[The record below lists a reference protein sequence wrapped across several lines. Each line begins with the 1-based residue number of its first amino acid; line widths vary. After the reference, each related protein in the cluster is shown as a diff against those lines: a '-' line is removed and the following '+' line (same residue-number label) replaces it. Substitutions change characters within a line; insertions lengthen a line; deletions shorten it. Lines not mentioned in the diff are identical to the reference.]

1 MLIGGIIIKVI
12 TKRIGKVR
20 FMKRLVAYLR
30 PFIPRMSVGFMI
42 KVFATLVELAIPW
55 ILSYI
60 IDTLIPRG
68 EMRPV
73 VFWGVMMILC
83 SLLAWVGNIT
93 ANRMASA
100 VARDTTRQIRH
111 DLFER
116 ISYLSERQVDKY
128 TIPSLISRMTSDTY
142 VLHQTVGMMQRLG
155 VRAPILLVGGVIVT
169 LTLDPMLTLIMVT
182 TLPIVGCITFFVSR
196 RGARLFKSV
205 QQESD
210 SMLRVVRENAVG
222 VRVIKALS
230 KSSYERRR
238 FSKVNDSLTEAER
251 TAENTM
257 ALINPV
263 MSLLLNMG
271 IAAVIVAGAY
281 RVQGGVT
288 EVGKIIAFMNLFTIV
303 LNALM
308 AINRMFTM
316 LSRAAASAGRV
327 LEVLDTPTELF
338 EAAPRYSFIPENAP
352 HIAFRNVTF
361 CYEQGSFAVRNLNF
375 EINRGETLGI
385 IGATGAGKSTVIRA
399 LMRYY
404 DIAEGSIE
412 IDGVDIREYATV
424 DLRAKFG
431 VVFQNDTLFKDSIG
445 DNIRLGRAIPD
456 DQLKE
461 AARQAQA
468 AEFIESQGGLEAQV
482 AIKGANLSGG
492 QKQRLLISRALAG
505 NPEILILDDSSSAL
519 DYKTDARLREE
530 IRLHCADATKIIV
543 AQRISSIMHAEKI
556 LVMDNGK
563 IIGMGTH
570 DELMASCS
578 MYREIGESQI
588 GEGKAAGL

>member
-1 MLIGGIIIKVI
+1 MM
-12 TKRIGKVR
+12 GKESI
-20 FMKRLVAYLR
+20 MKRLVAYLR

-60 IDTLIPRG
+60 IDELIPKA
-68 EMRPV
+68 EIRPV
-73 VFWGVMMILC
+73 IFWGVLMIIC

-100 VARDTTRQIRH
+100 VARETTRQIRH
-111 DLFER
+111 DLFEK
-116 ISYLSERQVDKY
+116 ISYLSERQVDKF
-128 TIPSLISRMTSDTY
+128 TIASLISRMTSDTY

-196 RGARLFKSV
+196 RGARLFGEV
-205 QQESD
+205 QRASD

-230 KSSYERRR
+230 KSGYERER
-238 FSKVNDSLTEAER
+238 FSRVNNSLTDTER

-263 MSLLLNMG
+263 MSLLLNIG

-281 RVQGGVT
+281 RVQNGVT

-327 LEVLDTPTELF
+327 LEVLDTPTELY
-338 EAAPRYSFIPENAP
+338 ETEPHYSFIPENAP

-361 CYEQGSFAVRNLNF
+361 RYEKGSFAVRDLSF
-375 EINRGETLGI
+375 ELHRGETLGI
-385 IGATGAGKSTVIRA
+385 IGATGSGKSTIIRA

-404 DIAEGSIE
+404 DISEGSIE
-412 IDGVDIREYATV
+412 IDGVDIRDYATV

-431 VVFQNDTLFKDSIG
+431 VVFQNDTLFKDTIRE
-445 DNIRLGRAIPD
+445 NIRLGRPISD
-456 DQLKE
+456 DKLNE

-468 AEFIESQGGLEAQV
+468 AEFIKSQGGLDAEV

-505 NPEILILDDSSSAL
+505 KPEILILDDSSSAL

-556 LVMDNGK
+556 LVMDNGSV
-563 IIGMGTH
+563 IGMGTH
-570 DELMASCS
+570 EELMQSCP

-588 GEGKAAGL
+588 GEGKAAEK